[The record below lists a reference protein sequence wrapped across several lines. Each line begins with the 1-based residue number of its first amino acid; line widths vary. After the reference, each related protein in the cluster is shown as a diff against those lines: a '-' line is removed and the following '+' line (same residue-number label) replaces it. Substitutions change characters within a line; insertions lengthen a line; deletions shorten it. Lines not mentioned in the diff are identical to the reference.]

1 MLPHSVFF
9 ENGGN
14 KKGVYLFKK
23 FIKLCFETKNV
34 VISYEINSN
43 FYLYD
48 RCCFKNGDMKRFL
61 VITILLFVYCG
72 AQTQDI
78 FENRDFQILE
88 SLDILQENIDA
99 VVYPNPVRDGK
110 FYVSSSYSITSIE
123 VLNVIG
129 QRIVKKD
136 FNAYNVQEIM
146 VELLNCEQGLYL
158 VKISFI
164 NDKTIIKKLLV
175 K

>member
-1 MLPHSVFF
+1 
-9 ENGGN
+9 
-14 KKGVYLFKK
+14 
-23 FIKLCFETKNV
+23 
-34 VISYEINSN
+34 
-43 FYLYD
+43 
-48 RCCFKNGDMKRFL
+48 MKRFL

-78 FENRDFQILE
+78 LENRDFLVLE
-88 SLDILQENIDA
+88 DLAVFQENIDA

-158 VKISFI
+158 IKISFI